1 MVSPIN
7 SLMNMEYMLYGGASG
22 VNPNCPSFS
31 NGYMAN
37 NTAWNY
43 QTPFGYNNQSIWNNQ
58 NLWNNQL
65 AQQPAQAGAV
75 DTFAPQT
82 QQTQQQTTFGASQ
95 QDLDTLGKYYLKG
108 LSPSESLLGAAGGG
122 AAFALFNNM
131 RFIAHPFASLSS
143 LGATEK
149 MFAGVKKEGSALYK
163 LWKNPETH
171 KIMTDAYHK
180 MHKLEGASK
189 WRFAPLFKK
198 RLDETTY
205 KALKHKMEMALS
217 SGDKRQI
224 AEAAERIRVATGVQ
238 SGPVGNFF
246 NKIWSNIRGQKVTTI
261 ADRLANNTAI
271 REAALKKVNEKG
283 AVGLTETI
291 TKGFKSQGIKG
302 GAFFAAIEYL
312 MDWSKIKSAFS
323 KDTSTG
329 MKQVCQTTVKATGS
343 LIGWTAGEAIGAWA
357 GAKLGAAA
365 GTAICPGLGTA
376 IGAVAGLVGGSIG
389 SWALG
394 KLTHKIVGEDVG
406 SKVEVQNMKKTAQ
419 GQQQLL
425 QLTLAQ
431 AQEDQKNNK
440 LDPKVAQALNN
451 VYQAYANQQQVSYV
465 G

>member
-43 QTPFGYNNQSIWNNQ
+43 QTPFGYNNQSVWNNWNNQ
-58 NLWNNQL
+58 SAQPTMQNTTSTSDVFNSQ
-65 AQQPAQAGAV
+65 AQQQAS
-75 DTFAPQT
+75 
-82 QQTQQQTTFGASQ
+82 FGASSK
-95 QDLDTLGKYYLKG
+95 DIKTLENYYLKG
-108 LSPSESLLGAAGGG
+108 MEPTESLLGAAGGG
-122 AAFALFNNM
+122 AAFALVNNM

-205 KALKHKMEMALS
+205 KALKNKMEMALL

-224 AEAAERIRVATGVQ
+224 AEAAERIKVATGVQ

-291 TKGFKSQGIKG
+291 TKGFKSQGVKG
-302 GAFFAAIEYL
+302 GAFFAAMEFI
-312 MDWSKIKSAFS
+312 MDFGKIRSAFS
-323 KDTSTG
+323 KDSTTGAKQLGQTS
-329 MKQVCQTTVKATGS
+329 VKAAGS
-343 LIGWTAGEAIGAWA
+343 IIGWTAGEAIGAWA

-406 SKVEVQNMKKTAQ
+406 SKVEVQKMKKTAQ

-431 AQEDQKNNK
+431 AQEDKKNNK

-451 VYQAYANQQQVSYV
+451 VYQAYA
-465 G
+465 

>member
-75 DTFAPQT
+75 DTFASQT
-82 QQTQQQTTFGASQ
+82 QQAQQTQQQTTFGASQ

-108 LSPSESLLGAAGGG
+108 LNPSESLLGAAGGG
-122 AAFALFNNM
+122 AAFALVNNM

-149 MFAGVKKEGSALYK
+149 MFASVKDKKSALGK
-163 LWKNPETH
+163 LWSNPETNGLVR
-171 KIMTDAYHK
+171 DAYHK

-198 RLDETTY
+198 RLDKTTY
-205 KALKHKMEMALS
+205 DALKKEMETALN
-217 SGDKRQI
+217 SGKKEQI
-224 AEAAERIRVATGVQ
+224 AKATEKIRVATGVKTGVIPRAWR
-238 SGPVGNFF
+238 S
-246 NKIWSNIRGQKVTTI
+246 IRGNAAPDIAKMTTDSAVKAAVDKKLAEKAVTGYGE
-261 ADRLANNTAI
+261 AI
-271 REAALKKVNEKG
+271 K
-283 AVGLTETI
+283 
-291 TKGFKSQGIKG
+291 KGFKSQGIKG
-302 GAFFAAIEYL
+302 GIFLAAMEFL
-312 MDWSKIKSAFS
+312 MDFGKIRSAFS
-323 KDTSTG
+323 KDSTTGAKQLGQTS
-329 MKQVCQTTVKATGS
+329 VKAAGS
-343 LIGWTAGEAIGAWA
+343 IIGWTVGEAV
-357 GAKLGAAA
+357 GAAA
-365 GTAICPGLGTA
+365 GAKIGAAVGTAFCPGLGTA

-389 SWALG
+389 TWAMG

-406 SKVEVQNMKKTAQ
+406 SKVEVQKMKKTAQ

-425 QLTLAQ
+425 QLTLSQ
-431 AQEDQKNNK
+431 AQEDKKNNK

-451 VYQAYANQQQVSYV
+451 VYQSFANQQQVSYV

>member
-75 DTFAPQT
+75 DTFAPQA

-108 LSPSESLLGAAGGG
+108 LNPSESLLGAAGGG
-122 AAFALFNNM
+122 AAFALVNNM

-149 MFAGVKKEGSALYK
+149 MFAGVKDKKSALGK
-163 LWKNPETH
+163 LWNNPETNGLVR
-171 KIMTDAYHK
+171 DAYHK

-205 KALKHKMEMALS
+205 KALKNKMEMALL

-224 AEAAERIRVATGVQ
+224 AEATERIRVATGVQ

-246 NKIWSNIRGQKVTTI
+246 NKIWSKIRGQKVTTI

-291 TKGFKSQGIKG
+291 TKGFKSQGVKG
-302 GAFFAAIEYL
+302 GAFFAAMEFI
-312 MDWSKIKSAFS
+312 MDWSKIRSAFS
-323 KDTSTG
+323 AKENPTKTG
-329 MKQVCQTTVKATGS
+329 LTQLGQTTVKAAGS

-365 GTAICPGLGTA
+365 GTVICPGLGTA

-431 AQEDQKNNK
+431 AQEDKKNNK

-451 VYQAYANQQQVSYV
+451 VYQAYA
-465 G
+465 

>member
-7 SLMNMEYMLYGGASG
+7 SLTNMEYMLYGGASG

-37 NTAWNY
+37 STAWNY
-43 QTPFGYNNQSIWNNQ
+43 QTPFGYNNQSIWNNP
-58 NLWNNQL
+58 NQWYNQ
-65 AQQPAQAGAV
+65 ASQQPVQTSGSAV
-75 DTFAPQT
+75 DAFTPQA
-82 QQTQQQTTFGASQ
+82 QQQTAFGVSQ
-95 QDLDTLGKYYLKG
+95 QDLDVLGKYYLKG
-108 LSPSESLLGAAGGG
+108 LNPSESLLGAAGGG
-122 AAFALFNNM
+122 AAFALVNNM

-143 LGATEK
+143 IGATEK
-149 MFAGVKKEGSALYK
+149 MFASVKKEGSALNK
-163 LWKNPETH
+163 LWSNPETH
-171 KIMTDAYHK
+171 TIMTDAYHK

-205 KALKHKMEMALS
+205 KALKNKMEMALL

-224 AEAAERIRVATGVQ
+224 AEATERIRVATGAKTGVIPKMWN
-238 SGPVGNFF
+238 SLIGN
-246 NKIWSNIRGQKVTTI
+246 KSTTI
-261 ADRLANNTAI
+261 SEKLANNTAI

-283 AVGLTETI
+283 AVGFTETI
-291 TKGFKSQGIKG
+291 TKGFKSQGVKG

-312 MDWSKIKSAFS
+312 MAWGKIKSAFS

-329 MKQVCQTTVKATGS
+329 MKQVGQTTVKAAGS

-357 GAKLGAAA
+357 GAKLGAVA

-406 SKVEVQNMKKTAQ
+406 SKVEVQKMKKTAQ

-431 AQEDQKNNK
+431 AQEDQKNKK

-451 VYQAYANQQQVSYV
+451 VYRAYA
-465 G
+465 

>member
-37 NTAWNY
+37 NTAWNNE
-43 QTPFGYNNQSIWNNQ
+43 TPFGYNNQSIWNN
-58 NLWNNQL
+58 WNNQSAQPTMQNTTSTSDVFNSQ
-65 AQQPAQAGAV
+65 AQQQAS
-75 DTFAPQT
+75 
-82 QQTQQQTTFGASQ
+82 FGASSK
-95 QDLDTLGKYYLKG
+95 DIKTLENYYLKG
-108 LSPSESLLGAAGGG
+108 MEPTESLLGAASGG
-122 AAFALFNNM
+122 AAFALVNNM

-198 RLDETTY
+198 RLDPAIY
-205 KALKHKMEMALS
+205 KDLSHKMEMALL
-217 SGDKRQI
+217 SGNKQQI
-224 AEAAERIRVATGVQ
+224 AEATERIRLATGVKTG
-238 SGPVGNFF
+238 SVGKFF
-246 NKIWSNIRGQKVTTI
+246 NKVSSYVTGGKVTTI

-271 REAALKKVNEKG
+271 REAAKKNIAEKG
-283 AVGLTETI
+283 ALSYGEAI
-291 TKGFKSQGIKG
+291 KKGFKSQGVKG

-329 MKQVCQTTVKATGS
+329 MKQVGQTTVKAAGS

-389 SWALG
+389 TWAMG

-431 AQEDQKNNK
+431 AQEDKKNNK

-451 VYQAYANQQQVSYV
+451 VYQAYA
-465 G
+465 

>member
-37 NTAWNY
+37 NTAWNNE
-43 QTPFGYNNQSIWNNQ
+43 TPFGYNNQSVWNNQ
-58 NLWNNQL
+58 NLWNNQY
-65 AQQPAQAGAV
+65 AQQPAQASGSAV
-75 DTFAPQT
+75 DAFTPQA
-82 QQTQQQTTFGASQ
+82 QQQTGFGASQ

-108 LSPSESLLGAAGGG
+108 LNPSESLLGAAGGG
-122 AAFALFNNM
+122 AAFALVNNM

-149 MFAGVKKEGSALYK
+149 MFAGVKDKKSALGK
-163 LWKNPETH
+163 LWNNPETNGLVR
-171 KIMTDAYHK
+171 DAYHK

-205 KALKHKMEMALS
+205 KALKNKMEMALL

-224 AEAAERIRVATGVQ
+224 AEATERIRVATGVQ

-246 NKIWSNIRGQKVTTI
+246 NKIWSKIRGQKVTTI

-291 TKGFKSQGIKG
+291 TKGFKSQGVKG
-302 GAFFAAIEYL
+302 GAFFAGIEYL

-329 MKQVCQTTVKATGS
+329 MKQVGQTTVKAAGS

-357 GAKLGAAA
+357 GAKFGAAA

-406 SKVEVQNMKKTAQ
+406 SKVEVQNMKKTTQ

-431 AQEDQKNNK
+431 AQEDKKNNK

-451 VYQAYANQQQVSYV
+451 VYQAYA
-465 G
+465 